1 LEHSRRHEP
10 TRLEAFSDAVF
21 AFALTLLVVALDV
34 PKNYADLMNLVGG
47 FLPFAACFALL
58 VWMWYEHNLFF
69 RRYGHQDGLIVVLN
83 SALLFVVLFYVYPLR
98 FMFDSFAA
106 QAIPAL
112 RPALNVTPMLL
123 HELANA
129 SAVYGLG
136 FLVLF
141 LIYASLYWHVA
152 RKADA
157 LRLSPLEAFDARMY
171 AKHHVMSASVGGLVL
186 LVALLAPLNLVFI
199 SPMMFI
205 FMGPAHGLY
214 GRHAARQRSLLE
226 SRIPDPLSSNPQS
239 VESVESVER

>member
-1 LEHSRRHEP
+1 MYPRRHEP

-34 PKNYADLMNLVGG
+34 PKDYAGLMNLVGG

-69 RRYGHQDGLIVVLN
+69 RRYGYQDNVIVVLN
-83 SALLFVVLFYVYPLR
+83 AVLLFVVLFYVYPLR

-106 QAIPAL
+106 QMIPAL
-112 RPALNVTPMLL
+112 RTALAVTPMQL

-136 FLVLF
+136 FCVLF
-141 LIYASLYWHVA
+141 LVYASLYWHVY

-157 LRLSPLEAFDARMY
+157 LALTSLERFDARMY
-171 AKHHVMSASVGGLVL
+171 ATHHLLSAGVGAAAL
-186 LVALLAPLNLVFI
+186 LYALLAPLSVVFV
-199 SPMMFI
+199 SPMLFAL
-205 FMGPAHGLY
+205 MGPAHGIY
-214 GRHAARQRSLLE
+214 GRRAARQREALE
-226 SRIPDPLSSNPQS
+226 AQAVHEAAAAGSA
-239 VESVESVER
+239 